1 MEYQEFFDLM
11 NLLNNENYNNYFLYL
26 ELVNNNLNL
35 NENQNICR
43 KYHVRERRNPMDEY
57 DDSEFK
63 RRFRFTKREV
73 KTLYDLLDG
82 QTTLEPKVIV
92 VISADILNNLHSAK
106 NFNIIFF

>member
-11 NLLNNENYNNYFLYL
+11 NFLNNENYNNYFLYL
-26 ELVNNNLNL
+26 EHLNNLNL

-43 KYHVRERRNPMDEY
+43 KYHVRKRRDPMNEY
-57 DDSEFK
+57 DDSEFE

-82 QTTLEPKVIV
+82 QATLEPKVIV
-92 VISADILNNLHSAK
+92 VISVDILDNLHSAK
-106 NFNIIFF
+106 HFNILFF